1 MRKNHSWSE
10 SFGHALDGIR
20 NTARRERNFRI
31 QTAAAILAI
40 ALCAIFR
47 VEMWQFMLVVTAIFF
62 VLAMELVNSAVEAAV
77 DLSCG
82 GRLHPLAKIA
92 KDAAAGAVLL
102 AAAFAVVVGVVVA
115 VDVVQSF
122 LQ

>member
-1 MRKNHSWSE
+1 MKKNRSWSE

-31 QTAAAILAI
+31 QTAFAVLAI
-40 ALCAIFR
+40 ALCIIFR

-62 VLAMELVNSAVEAAV
+62 VLATELVNTAVEAAV

-82 GRLHPLAKIA
+82 GRLHPLAKVA

-102 AAAFAVVVGVVVA
+102 AAAFAVIVGVVVTIDIA
-115 VDVVQSF
+115 RT
-122 LQ
+122 LIL